1 MQKSKEEDSILK
13 KIEKFAE
20 KKFTDEMIETTNAVV
35 KKYGLKLNENG
46 NAIDCEADAFRHAY
60 MQWWLSFR
68 FGSNIA
74 KHFGDKHEHGNNP
87 DVRRDTNMD
96 LWNNQ
101 IGREL
106 AEEMSEKYGSDIV
119 VYDLDWFDEIATK
132 KIVEKIRNG
141 ELITNPNDKRNYKNM
156 ELERLK
162 HEDKIYSKEEYESLI
177 GEEKDEATKNFIDYV
192 IDHDW
197 KIPRKADLEKQV
209 KSGELIYVDNY
220 TRSDGTKVSGY
231 YRRRTYYKN
240 HKN

>member
-1 MQKSKEEDSILK
+1 MSNKEFESFSFKELVGIPEKVFSEKMQKVT
-13 KIEKFAE
+13 AE
-20 KKFTDEMIETTNAVV
+20 AT
-35 KKYGLKLNENG
+35 KKYELKLNEKG
-46 NAIDCEADAFRHAY
+46 LAIDCEADAFIHAY
-60 MQWWLSFR
+60 MQWYL
-68 FGSNIA
+68 A
-74 KHFGDKHEHGNNP
+74 YKFGDSVAKYFGDLHEHGNNP
-87 DVRRDTNMD
+87 DIRRDTNMD

-101 IGREL
+101 IGREI
-106 AEEMSEKYGSDIV
+106 ANEMHIELRGNFDILPDGYV
-119 VYDLDWFDEIATK
+119 SEIAEK
-132 KIVEKIRNG
+132 KIVDKIRNG